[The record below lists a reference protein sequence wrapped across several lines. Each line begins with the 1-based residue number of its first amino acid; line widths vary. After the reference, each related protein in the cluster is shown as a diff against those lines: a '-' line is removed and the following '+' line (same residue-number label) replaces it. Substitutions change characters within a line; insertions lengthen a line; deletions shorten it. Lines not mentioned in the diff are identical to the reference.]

1 MRNPESNRILC
12 STGAIGYYPV
22 NPDADHMLR
31 IFPLLSADGY
41 EVMIDRAV
49 PLHAAEWST
58 RLRDAGVPVGMVH
71 IGKQTGECFSSDDPA
86 RHEDGLLK
94 LAGDLGIVKM
104 FGSSHAVLH
113 LWGWPDNDRNFGLT
127 LQSME
132 KSLHLAA
139 AAGVE
144 LLVETIPCVARPLV
158 ERLRELSDAFPLLR
172 YTVDS
177 RLLAL
182 QDSIGPVLEADWLW
196 HGGKVAHVHVSDC
209 SRNAEGIPEQR
220 PILQP
225 GSGCIDF
232 GVFFAGLRARKYTGA
247 ITLEAPAVDTRTREV
262 DADLLNRS
270 FRYIREAMRA

>member
-1 MRNPESNRILC
+1 MRNPKPNRILC

-22 NPDADHMLR
+22 NPDAEHMLLVYPR
-31 IFPLLSADGY
+31 LSVDGY

-49 PLHAAEWST
+49 PMHAAEWST

-86 RHEDGLLK
+86 RHEDGLAK
-94 LAGDLGIVKM
+94 LAADLGIVKM
-104 FGSSHAVLH
+104 FGVSQAVLH
-113 LWGWPDNDRNFGLT
+113 LWGWPGNDRNFGMT

-132 KSLHLAA
+132 KSLQLAA
-139 AAGVE
+139 VAGVE
-144 LLVETIPCVARPLV
+144 LLVETIPCVEKPLV
-158 ERLRELSDAFPLLR
+158 ERMRELCDAFPLLR

-182 QDSIGPVLEADWLW
+182 QDAIGSVFAADWLW
-196 HGGKVAHVHVSDC
+196 DGGKVAHVHVSDC

-232 GVFFAGLRARKYTGA
+232 GAFFAGLRYRKYAGA
-247 ITLEAPAVDTRTREV
+247 ITLEAPAVDATTREV
-262 DADLLNRS
+262 DTDLLNGS
-270 FRYIREAMRA
+270 FNYIREAMRA